1 MVRSS
6 IDMDFPERLVDS
18 KKEPSVEDK
27 QFEKIIGGSL
37 KLVGGHYQCCL
48 PFRDPACKLED
59 NIRHAM
65 DRLMSLKRKLRNNP
79 TFNRDYLTFMNSLI
93 DKGYAEKVHEPPD
106 DNQGQ
111 VNRWYMPHHGIYNPT
126 KPGKIRVVF
135 DCSAKTRGVS
145 INDVLLPG
153 PVLTNKVVDV
163 LLRFR
168 QHPVGLMGDI
178 EGMFFQVNVSEHH
191 RDCLRYMWFPEGD
204 ISRPAE
210 VYRLKAHPFGAVS
223 SRYCASA
230 ALHKCAA
237 DNQHPEIMR
246 SFYVDDYLSACSDAE
261 EAIETRRVVTE
272 VCCRGGFKLHK
283 WVSNSKAVN
292 DSIPPEER
300 SKSQQLTIE
309 SSDQPQS
316 ERALGVFWNT
326 VKDTFGFKVKMKDHP
341 ATRRG
346 ILSVVSSV
354 FDPLGLAGPFILP
367 ARIMLQRLCKQDLGW
382 NKEIGDKEMAVW
394 NQWLVDVVKLES
406 MSVPRSLRPSDFVD
420 VVTCQLHAFSDA
432 SNEGY
437 GIAVYTRLE
446 DSSGSVFCN
455 LLMGK
460 SRVAPLKKVT
470 TPRISFHFI
479 SYWFIDPFSQIKLNY
494 NGFT

>member
-1 MVRSS
+1 MAIIPVRIMSPTTHTTVETYAFLDPGSNVTFCTENLAQQLGVTGKATTMELRTMGQTQNFTTHRISGLEVCGLDSGPAVKLPLVYTKLEMPVTRDLLPKQEDIEGFEHLRGIELPVIQAEVGMLIGNNVPAAYTPQDLRTGPVHEPHGARSVLGWIIWGLVRGGKQPCHLSNLQLAREEAGQLQRLEDMVRSS

-59 NIRHAM
+59 NRRHAM

-153 PVLTNKVVDV
+153 SVLTNKVVDV

-178 EGMFFQVNVSEHH
+178 EGMFFQVKVSEHH

-204 ISRPAE
+204 IQYP
-210 VYRLKAHPFGAVS
+210 G
-223 SRYCASA
+223 
-230 ALHKCAA
+230 
-237 DNQHPEIMR
+237 QQR
-246 SFYVDDYLSACSDAE
+246 S
-261 EAIETRRVVTE
+261 
-272 VCCRGGFKLHK
+272 
-283 WVSNSKAVN
+283 
-292 DSIPPEER
+292 
-300 SKSQQLTIE
+300 
-309 SSDQPQS
+309 
-316 ERALGVFWNT
+316 T
-326 VKDTFGFKVKMKDHP
+326 V
-341 ATRRG
+341 
-346 ILSVVSSV
+346 
-354 FDPLGLAGPFILP
+354 
-367 ARIMLQRLCKQDLGW
+367 
-382 NKEIGDKEMAVW
+382 
-394 NQWLVDVVKLES
+394 
-406 MSVPRSLRPSDFVD
+406 
-420 VVTCQLHAFSDA
+420 
-432 SNEGY
+432 
-437 GIAVYTRLE
+437 
-446 DSSGSVFCN
+446 
-455 LLMGK
+455 
-460 SRVAPLKKVT
+460 
-470 TPRISFHFI
+470 
-479 SYWFIDPFSQIKLNY
+479 
-494 NGFT
+494 